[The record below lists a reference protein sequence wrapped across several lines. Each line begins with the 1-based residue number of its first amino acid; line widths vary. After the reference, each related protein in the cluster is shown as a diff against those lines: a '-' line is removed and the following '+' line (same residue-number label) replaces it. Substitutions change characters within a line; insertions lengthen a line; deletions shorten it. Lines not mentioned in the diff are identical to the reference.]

1 MVEYALILAQN
12 ASGNVA
18 HNVASWASQVQW
30 ETVAY
35 LVLGLVTLRMAV
47 SAFRPTR

>member
-1 MVEYALILAQN
+1 MVEYALILAHN
-12 ASGNVA
+12 ASGSVA

-35 LVLGLVTLRMAV
+35 LVLGLIALRMAV